1 MPNSFQKSSSIV
13 VFSFLMANSSAVMAE
28 FSGNISVEQRY
39 FLQDAIY
46 TAQPRAQSSVALS
59 PEWFTEW
66 GDGDNTLIF
75 KPYYRFDQEDS
86 ERTHYDIRELIW
98 THLGQNYE
106 FRAGVGKVFWGQT
119 ESLHLVDVINQT
131 DLVDAID
138 FEAKLGQPMVSFSYY
153 FDAGT
158 LSAFV
163 LPYFRE
169 RTFSGVQGRL
179 RPIVPISN
187 DQAFYESEDEQ
198 SHVDYAVR
206 WQQSLGDWDIG
217 LSYFTGTNREPLL
230 IDTGRV
236 EDGDLQLFPYYELID
251 QYGIDLLWVN
261 DSWLYKFEGIHR
273 SSETVDFFAGVL
285 GLEYTWVGA
294 LDSNTDLG
302 WLIEYQY
309 DERDSNFFVPSQ
321 NDLMV
326 GVRWVWNDF
335 DSTEIL
341 FGFIQDLD
349 NTTSYNAF
357 LEASTRMTENWKWT
371 MNGYFFATE
380 DLDNPYYFIRRDDH
394 IEFNVEYFF

>member
-1 MPNSFQKSSSIV
+1 MLAVSIA
-13 VFSFLMANSSAVMAE
+13 LQGGINEARAE
-28 FSGNISVEQRY
+28 FSGSVSVEQRY

-66 GDGDNTLIF
+66 SDGDNTLVF
-75 KPYYRFDQEDS
+75 KPFYRFDQEDS

-98 THLGQNYE
+98 THLGQSYE

-119 ESLHLVDVINQT
+119 ESLHLVDIINQT

-179 RPIVPISN
+179 RPMVPISN
-187 DQAFYESEDEQ
+187 DVAFYESDDEQ
-198 SHVDYAVR
+198 SHVDYALR
-206 WQQSLGDWDIG
+206 WQQSIGDWEIG

-230 IDTGRV
+230 INTGSI
-236 EDGDLQLFPYYELID
+236 EAGDLELFPYYELID

-273 SSETVDFFAGVL
+273 ESETVSFFAGVA

-294 LDSNTDLG
+294 LGSNYDLG

-321 NDLMV
+321 NDLML

-349 NTTSYNAF
+349 NTNSYNAY

-380 DLDNPYYFIRRDDH
+380 DIENPYYFIRRDDH
-394 IEFNVEYFF
+394 VEFNVEFFF